1 MNNIKKEIYFILLGM
16 TSVILNK
23 LIELNWFNSVKYML
37 DFRKKYIIVKLK
49 KLV

>member
-1 MNNIKKEIYFILLGM
+1 MNNIKKEIYFILLGI

-37 DFRKKYIIVKLK
+37 DFRKKYIIVKLR

>member
-37 DFRKKYIIVKLK
+37 DFRKKYIIVKLR

>member
-1 MNNIKKEIYFILLGM
+1 MKKEIYFILLGI

-23 LIELNWFNSVKYML
+23 LIELNWFNLVKYKL
-37 DFRKKYIIVKLK
+37 DFRKKDIIVKLR

>member
-1 MNNIKKEIYFILLGM
+1 MNKEIYFILLGI

-23 LIELNWFNSVKYML
+23 LIELNWFNLVKYML
-37 DFRKKYIIVKLK
+37 DFRKKYIIVKLR

>member
-1 MNNIKKEIYFILLGM
+1 MLLGI

-23 LIELNWFNSVKYML
+23 LIELNWFNIVKYIL
-37 DFRKKYIIVKLK
+37 DFRKKYIISKLR

>member
-1 MNNIKKEIYFILLGM
+1 MKKKIYFILLSI

-23 LIELNWFNSVKYML
+23 LIELNQFNLVKYML
-37 DFRKKYIIVKLK
+37 DFRKKYIIEKLR

>member
-1 MNNIKKEIYFILLGM
+1 MKKEIYFILLGI

-37 DFRKKYIIVKLK
+37 DFRKKYIIVKLR

>member
-1 MNNIKKEIYFILLGM
+1 MNNIKKEIYFILLGI

-23 LIELNWFNSVKYML
+23 LIELNWFNSVKYIL
-37 DFRKKYIIVKLK
+37 DFRKKYIIVKLR

>member
-1 MNNIKKEIYFILLGM
+1 MKKEIYFILLGM

-37 DFRKKYIIVKLK
+37 DFRKKYIIVKLR

>member
-1 MNNIKKEIYFILLGM
+1 MKKEIYFILLNI

-23 LIELNWFNSVKYML
+23 LIELNQFNLVKYML
-37 DFRKKYIIVKLK
+37 DFRKKYIIEKLR